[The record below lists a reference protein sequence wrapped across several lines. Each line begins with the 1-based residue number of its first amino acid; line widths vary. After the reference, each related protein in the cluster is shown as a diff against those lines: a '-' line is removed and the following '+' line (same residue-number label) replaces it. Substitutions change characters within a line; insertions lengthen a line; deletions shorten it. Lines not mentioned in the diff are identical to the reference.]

1 MTAKISFSLSFCE
14 FAKFSLSVLEV
25 SADAV
30 FPNFFFKVL
39 LAIAKL
45 EGMLLCLLCGQ

>member
-14 FAKFSLSVLEV
+14 LVKFSLAVLEV
-25 SADAV
+25 SADVV
-30 FPNFFFKVL
+30 FPIFFFKVL
-39 LAIAKL
+39 LAVAKL